1 MGTTSSGPRIIR
13 FGAFDADFHAGELRK
28 HGMRLKLARRPF
40 QVLQVLQVLLE
51 HPQEVVTREELRRR
65 LWPENVFVEHEVAL
79 KKAINRIR
87 EALGD
92 SAESPRFIETISRV
106 GYRFICELE
115 EVTRTNEVRIPA
127 NAGVAADELRE
138 RGRKFST
145 GFVVAGAV
153 AVVLA
158 TLIGA
163 KLTGMRNILAGN
175 TSPRIQSI
183 AVLPLTS
190 LSGDPAQEYFAD
202 GLTDALIGDLSQI
215 SALKVI
221 SRTSVMR
228 YKKTDKSLPQ
238 IARELDV
245 DAVIEG
251 TVQRSGGRTRITAQ
265 LIQGATDKH
274 LWASSYD
281 RSLEDALPLQG
292 EIANE
297 IAEEI
302 RVKVTPQ
309 ERLRMTQSRQLNLE
323 AVEAYLQGRYHYQN
337 AMDMGAHRGAAKL
350 REPELKLAV
359 SYFNRAIAD
368 DPNYAPA
375 YVGLGE
381 SLGVPATFPYP
392 PRSFAPSAKD
402 ALNKALTIDPTLAQ
416 AHVDLGKIEFREWNW
431 KTAEQE
437 FKRAIELNPN
447 LASARI
453 SYTDYLRAMGRLDEA
468 LEQAERAKALEPG
481 NDQVA
486 WQFYCR
492 HQFDRFI
499 EMKRGD
505 IARHAFGG
513 MAHYDLGHG
522 YERAHMFEK
531 AIEEWEQAMRIWGYD
546 DLAEDLRKG
555 YGAGGFKGALRA
567 WAAGLET
574 LYKQGEVVHP
584 DLMAYLYENLGDKD
598 RAFAWLEKSIEM
610 HSSGSLYFKVDP
622 DVDDLRSD
630 PRFAELMRRMDLTL

>member
-1 MGTTSSGPRIIR
+1 MGTSSSGPRIIR
-13 FGAFDADFHAGELRK
+13 FGAFDADLHAGELRK
-28 HGMRLKLARRPF
+28 HGMRLKLARQPF
-40 QVLQVLQVLLE
+40 QVLQVLLE

-92 SAESPRFIETISRV
+92 SAESPRFIETIPRV

-145 GFVVAGAV
+145 GFVFAGAV

-163 KLTGMRNILAGN
+163 KLTGMRNIFAGN

-265 LIQGATDKH
+265 LIQGTTDKH

-309 ERLRMTQSRQLNLE
+309 ERLRMTQSRPLNLE

-337 AMDMGAHRGAAKL
+337 AMDMGAHRGAVKM
-350 REPELKLAV
+350 REPELNLAV

-513 MAHYDLGHG
+513 MAHFDLGHG
-522 YERAHMFEK
+522 YERAHMYKE
-531 AIEEWEQAMRIWGYD
+531 AIEEWEEAMTIWGYR

-555 YGAGGFKGALRA
+555 YEADGFKGAVQA
-567 WAAGLET
+567 WATGLET
-574 LYKQGEVVHP
+574 VFKQGEAVHP
-584 DLMAYLYENLGDKD
+584 DLMAYLYEILGDKD
-598 RAFAWLEKSIEM
+598 RAFAWLEKSLEM
-610 HSSGSLYFKVDP
+610 HSGGSLYFKVDP